1 MHSSLKL
8 AIVCLRISAIIY
20 WLLGTICLFAPL
32 LFIALYTLF
41 NFLPPDLEDLGP
53 AGGLVAAT
61 LMSWFAA
68 FWGIAPA
75 LFIEFVI
82 QGLKRNQYWAWVSG
96 LIMCGIYVP
105 SGFIVLGVLGLVGL
119 LNQDVIK
126 QFSDARTKSSSA

>member
-32 LFIALYTLF
+32 LFIALHTLF

-53 AGGLVAAT
+53 VGGLVTAT
-61 LMSWFAA
+61 LMSWFVA

-105 SGFIVLGVLGLVGL
+105 SGFIVLGILGLVGL